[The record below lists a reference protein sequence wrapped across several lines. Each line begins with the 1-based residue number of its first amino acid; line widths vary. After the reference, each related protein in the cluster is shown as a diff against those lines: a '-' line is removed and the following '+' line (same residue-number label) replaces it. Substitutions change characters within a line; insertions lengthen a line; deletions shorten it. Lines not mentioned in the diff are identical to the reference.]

1 MINTLQQL
9 FLGELQY
16 LGNSETSVFYS
27 LLFLSFL
34 AFMGEWGGGKL
45 LNMRLEFF
53 KLNKLFINYF
63 KYERLSKVLLR
74 DVLSSRDKRVNMT

>member
-1 MINTLQQL
+1 MINILQQL

-16 LGNSETSVFYS
+16 LGNSETSVFYYP
-27 LLFLSFL
+27 LFLSFL
-34 AFMGEWGGGKL
+34 AFMGERGGGKL
-45 LNMRLEFF
+45 LNVRLEFF